1 VRKSKVVLAVAVL
14 LCSVLSA
21 DLVGAQSPLISE
33 RRIIGQSIE
42 GRALEAFRMGDP
54 KGVTVV
60 VIGVIHGDE
69 DAGLLITD

>member
-1 VRKSKVVLAVAVL
+1 MRKTKVVFAVAVL

-42 GRALEAFRMGDP
+42 GRALEAFRRVRALRANYAAHIRVRRAYRLSG
-54 KGVTVV
+54 
-60 VIGVIHGDE
+60 
-69 DAGLLITD
+69 